1 MQTHGMIA
9 PHGHPLAAMIDRLW
23 TVKLL
28 RSAAMV
34 FHLNSTERQ
43 DLCTVGGTELPLRE
57 LRNGVP
63 TLAARISGPLVGA
76 SFPRCCSLP
85 DCMIARGQEVV
96 AAAAFS
102 LLKSGVRARFA
113 VGGTACGS
121 GVRR

>member
-1 MQTHGMIA
+1 MIA

-28 RSAAMV
+28 RSTAMV

-63 TLAARISGPLVGA
+63 VPAARITEPAVGTA
-76 SFPRCCSLP
+76 FPRCCSSP
-85 DCMIARGQEVV
+85 GSMIASGPEVF
-96 AAAAFS
+96 AEAAFS

-113 VGGTACGS
+113 ISGTAGET
-121 GVRR
+121 VRR